1 MINSSS
7 VILILIGTFI
17 GAIGTLLIKKGNDKL
32 SFSKFVRSKYF
43 LIGIP
48 LYGVSTVCY
57 VLALRMEQLSII
69 YPLASMTYLWTTLF
83 SVKYLGEKMNKWKY
97 FGLSGIILGVVLIGA
112 GS

>member
-1 MINSSS
+1 MVNLSS
-7 VILILIGTFI
+7 VILVLIGTFI
-17 GAIGTLLIKKGNDKL
+17 GAIGTLLIKKGNDEF
-32 SFSKFVRSKYF
+32 SFLKFVKSKYF

-48 LYGVSTVCY
+48 LYVVSTVCY

-69 YPLASMTYLWTTLF
+69 YPLASMTFLWTTLF

-97 FGLSGIILGVVLIGA
+97 FGLSGIILGVAMIGI